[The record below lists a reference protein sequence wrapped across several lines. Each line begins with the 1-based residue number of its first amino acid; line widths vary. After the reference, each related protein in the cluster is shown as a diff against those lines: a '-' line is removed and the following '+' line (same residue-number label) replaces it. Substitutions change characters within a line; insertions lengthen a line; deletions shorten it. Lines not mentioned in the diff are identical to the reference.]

1 MNVVS
6 KFRRNMKRIPLLSL
20 LAAIVL
26 TSCMTNRVI
35 RAEFDQSLE
44 KYNELIRWQDAD
56 RAGIFSSASNA
67 AEFRARAEAAKRARV
82 VDYQIVDVR
91 YDEKTR
97 EASAVVVFS
106 YYMSTSALVKK
117 VTDNQKWGYTDEGGV
132 KSWRLMSPLPEF
144 R

>member
-1 MNVVS
+1 
-6 KFRRNMKRIPLLSL
+6 MKRIQLLSL
-20 LAAIVL
+20 LTAIVL

-67 AEFRARAEAAKRARV
+67 EEFRARAEAAKRSRV

-117 VTDNQKWGYTDEGGV
+117 VTDNQKWAYTDEGGV